1 MLGLRKVRYHAAHKL
16 SLVSFS
22 FCFFSFFFCARQS
35 HGMRLALLKANRFSA
50 SPSLPRVLAYPINTI
65 ASEGHSLLQ
74 EPSPA
79 LIFYI
84 HPLSVPGTL
93 QLCKVFFFV
102 SGLFFCSFSFRS
114 FVFWCTCAPRLLVS
128 AYFAFVG
135 VAIVRWRRNC

>member
-93 QLCKVFFFV
+93 QLCKVVVFLFLVCFFV
-102 SGLFFCSFSFRS
+102 SFR
-114 FVFWCTCAPRLLVS
+114 FAVLCFGARVHRVCLCPHILLL
-128 AYFAFVG
+128 
-135 VAIVRWRRNC
+135 